1 MGFGVS
7 SPSWQQLTKETM
19 VSWLIMLFLSQ
30 AFGNEIIAPQ
40 QPVHHG
46 YDTAGSRILVS
57 GHTGPLT
64 IYPIAAGASYQHHTP
79 YLHVAPA
86 HVYHVEEPVHHV
98 TPAHGVSAPV
108 YHVEEPVHHVEPAH
122 VPAPVYH
129 VEEPVHHVAPTHGVP
144 TPVYHVEEPVHH
156 AAPAPVYHVERAHV
170 APVIVAPLYDQH
182 QEVPNVHPDDVTE
195 HVEVEDADAENYQD
209 KREGSSLGFIP
220 LVNSDRY
227 EDPVNLHGYSE
238 FVEQVMDYVH

>member
-57 GHTGPLT
+57 GHTDPLT

-98 TPAHGVSAPV
+98 TPAHVVPPL
-108 YHVEEPVHHVEPAH
+108 YHVEEPVHYVAPAH

-129 VEEPVHHVAPTHGVP
+129 VEEPVHHVAPAH
-144 TPVYHVEEPVHH
+144 VYHVEG
-156 AAPAPVYHVERAHV
+156 AHV
-170 APVIVAPLYDQH
+170 APVIVAPFYDQH
-182 QEVPNVHPDDVTE
+182 QEVPNVHPDGVTE

-209 KREGSSLGFIP
+209 KREGSSSGFIP

-238 FVEQVMDYVH
+238 FVEQVMDYVD

>member
-46 YDTAGSRILVS
+46 FDTAGSRILVS

-98 TPAHGVSAPV
+98 TPAH
-108 YHVEEPVHHVEPAH
+108 

-156 AAPAPVYHVERAHV
+156 AAPAPVYHVEGAHV
-170 APVIVAPLYDQH
+170 PPVIVAPLYDQH

>member
-46 YDTAGSRILVS
+46 FDTAGSRILVS

-86 HVYHVEEPVHHV
+86 P
-98 TPAHGVSAPV
+98 GVSAPV

-122 VPAPVYH
+122 VVPPLYH
-129 VEEPVHHVAPTHGVP
+129 VEEPVHHVAPAHGVP

-156 AAPAPVYHVERAHV
+156 AAPAPVYHVEG

-209 KREGSSLGFIP
+209 KREGSSSGFIP

-238 FVEQVMDYVH
+238 FVEQVMDYVD